1 MINSVTSNEI
11 ASASKVDNEVK
22 KTLGQEDFIRL
33 LVTQLQYQD
42 PLKPMEH
49 TEFVTQLSQFSSL
62 DHLSGINNGIK
73 TLTET
78 QKNMN
83 NAQAVNLIG
92 KNVKATGNTINI
104 NDKSGAT
111 GIGYQLN
118 KDATDVVIRIFDKD
132 GKPVSKIEAGPQSAG
147 FHTGLWDGR
156 DFSGN
161 IMPSGEYNFSL
172 SAKDVKGDQINILP
186 NVIGIVDGILFE
198 GNVPFLTINGLKV
211 PVSDIEEIK
220 EVNK

>member
-1 MINSVTSNEI
+1 MINSVTGNEI
-11 ASASKVDNEVK
+11 AAVSRVDREVN

-62 DHLSGINNGIK
+62 DHLSGINSGIK
-73 TLTET
+73 NLADT
-78 QKNMN
+78 QREMK

-92 KNVKATGNTINI
+92 KNVKASGNTINM
-104 NDKSGAT
+104 DEKRGAT

-118 KDATDVVIRIFDKD
+118 DDAAEVVISIFNED
-132 GKPVSKIEAGPQSAG
+132 GKPVTSIEAGPQSAG
-147 FHTGLWDGR
+147 FHTELWDGR
-156 DFSGN
+156 DYSGN
-161 IMPSGEYNFSL
+161 IMPAGGYNFSL
-172 SAKDVKGDQINILP
+172 SAKDVKGNEMKILS
-186 NVIGIVDGILFE
+186 NVTGVVDGVTFE
-198 GNVPFLTINGLKV
+198 GDVPYLTVNGMKI

-220 EVNK
+220 EVNR